1 MSCSIT
7 AVPLPSTL
15 WLLGAAGLG
24 GLAAHRRVGL
34 QQAVFEVTVLE
45 LTISVSL
52 NRLSAP

>member
-1 MSCSIT
+1 VSCSIT